1 MKQLLLISLLFMAV
15 EKISA
20 QDSIPGDYYMDGVME
35 TASGFQINADSTFQF
50 FYSYGALDRYGKGTW
65 RMVNDSTIVFNSE
78 KRPPLDFKL
87 VKHEQR
93 KDDFVTVE
101 ITDPN
106 KNLLRY
112 VAGGIKTDSGA
123 EDIQTNSNGIAQIK
137 RQRVDSIALV
147 FTICPDR
154 YSIFPVTN
162 KDDNYF
168 LFQFEPWIATVFFEN
183 FTLTFK
189 NNMLLGKHPL
199 LEGDDFTYEK
209 E

>member
-1 MKQLLLISLLFMAV
+1 MKQLLLISLFFMAV

-20 QDSIPGDYYMDGVME
+20 QDSIPGDYYMHGVME

-65 RMVNDSTIVFNSE
+65 RLMNDSTIVFNSE

-112 VAGGIKTDSGA
+112 IAGGIKTDSGA
-123 EDIQTNSNGIAQIK
+123 EDIQTNNNGIAQIK
-137 RQRVDSIALV
+137 RQCVDSIALV